1 MYFLYIL
8 ASRSRNAIYIGMTRD
23 LRRRIEQHH
32 AKAINAHTKTYKID
46 LLVYFEVHQTLNAA
60 ITREKLVKRWKRS
73 WKDDLI
79 EKANPTWQ
87 DISDQIP
94 L

>member
-1 MYFLYIL
+1 MYFAYIL
-8 ASRSRNAIYIGMTRD
+8 ASRSRNALYIGMTND
-23 LRRRIEQHH
+23 LRRRIEQHR
-32 AKAINAHTKTYKID
+32 AKAINSHTETYKID
-46 LLVYFEVHQTLNAA
+46 LLVYFETHETLESAF
-60 ITREKLVKRWKRS
+60 TREKLVKRWKRA

-79 EKANPTWQ
+79 KSVNPAWQ